1 MNGVIFFN
9 QILMLLW
16 NAYFVFNDLEPFSS
30 SWRGHYAF
38 VSLWPPPPPVISSSL
53 KCQKCPEKRKQSTIM
68 PFSLNILSRTFLSCG
83 FCYYLYL
90 GRYSFIFF
98 MCLFLSVHLESG
110 DIIFFILWRGD
121 MKLWK
126 GVLRIISYYLKV

>member
-1 MNGVIFFN
+1 MP
-9 QILMLLW
+9 ILSLMTWNHFPLPEEDIMLLL
-16 NAYFVFNDLEPFSS
+16 VCD
-30 SWRGHYAF
+30 
-38 VSLWPPPPPVISSSL
+38 PPPPPVISSSL

-126 GVLRIISYYLKV
+126 GVLRIIYYYLKV